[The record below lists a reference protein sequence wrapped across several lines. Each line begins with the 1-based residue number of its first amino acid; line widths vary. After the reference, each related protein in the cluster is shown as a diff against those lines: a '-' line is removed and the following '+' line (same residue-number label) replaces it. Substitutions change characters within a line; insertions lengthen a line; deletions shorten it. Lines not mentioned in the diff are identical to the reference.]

1 MSRNKTM
8 VILLFAGVISCA
20 YAKSDESQT
29 KSPNVNLDMTN
40 SCIKTFCGFA
50 FGSPYQG
57 VDFMTNGVVESSNY
71 YPASN
76 HSQYRVFTN
85 ITVKLERPF
94 RYCTQA
100 QLEYTPYTMKLFKVT
115 IKGHIGTRLTHESLL
130 EESNK
135 MRMIIEGQCHF
146 CMKDNSIRSASRLL
160 LPNRSLSQ
168 RQNQIGDVGER
179 DTPLRA
185 LPFTW
190 SNPYCWVMIN
200 SFVDD
205 NGTTFQISVE
215 DLMTERE
222 DKESEIATRK
232 DLSLDSSQDSDME
245 LLSIVPV
252 PEEQRIQPPEQVMR
266 RKMDESLPRKEA
278 DYLLEPLLS
287 FTNAIERV
295 KKNDSSGYYS
305 LALHFAKGEE
315 VNRHYPRA
323 CQLLEQAVSNHCSN
337 AELIYAMIQ
346 IGNSDLATGDDR
358 TRGMGTHWGMGFRRP
373 VSGTKQKLNELFK
386 QYTGLPCETSFFRD
400 INGVDLTNESEVARI
415 RLSLHDS
422 GWDSGERMNISK
434 KIFSLLDELVAE
446 KRRNI
451 EETREKLQREK
462 ETHER
467 REKNEEL
474 VESLL
479 GSTSDSLDATN
490 NMRNGYSVQSIGQ
503 QTVSVSG
510 ERGDCTDKEREEREE
525 LRGGILQLRDKLRMT
540 REERL
545 KRGRNEP

>member
-168 RQNQIGDVGER
+168 RQNQVGDVGER

-190 SNPYCWVMIN
+190 SNPYCRVMIN

-278 DYLLEPLLS
+278 DYLLEPLLP

-295 KKNDSSGYYS
+295 QRNDTSGYYS

-315 VNRHYPRA
+315 VDRHYPLA
-323 CQLLEQAVSNHCSN
+323 CLLIEQAVSNHYSN

-346 IGNSDLATGDDR
+346 IGNSDLAIGEPRSMDPP
-358 TRGMGTHWGMGFRRP
+358 WGMGFRRREI
-373 VSGTKQKLNELFK
+373 SDAKRKLTELFK
-386 QYTGLPCETSFFRD
+386 QYTGLLCGTTFFSD
-400 INGVDLTNESEVARI
+400 IKGIDLTNESEVAR
-415 RLSLHDS
+415 LKSLLLDFGHDS
-422 GWDSGERMNISK
+422 GTKMDISK
-434 KIFSLLDELVAE
+434 KVTSLLDDLVSE
-446 KRRNI
+446 KKRNI
-451 EETREKLQREK
+451 ENNRTKQKHVREVREQRD
-462 ETHER
+462 
-467 REKNEEL
+467 KNEAL
-474 VESLL
+474 AESVFGLL
-479 GSTSDSLDATN
+479 FDSPNNAKSLDHRPL
-490 NMRNGYSVQSIGQ
+490 MRLRQ
-503 QTVSVSG
+503 QKQA
-510 ERGDCTDKEREEREE
+510 D
-525 LRGGILQLRDKLRMT
+525 T
-540 REERL
+540 RID
-545 KRGRNEP
+545 N